1 MKINRFC
8 ISSYSEIMTFT
19 MTMSMSRE
27 KSEYQRLNGH
37 LPVELECLVK
47 EYAQPVYRKPYHH
60 KVFSPL
66 LSGMKMV
73 IIRHLLYQNCP
84 QCRMCTHAQALKN
97 AHYRR
102 EQAKL
107 LGKQTGELFEEESR
121 DILRDILRL
130 VQCEKELR
138 NKRRRIR

>member
-1 MKINRFC
+1 
-8 ISSYSEIMTFT
+8 

-47 EYAQPVYRKPYHH
+47 EYAQPMYRKPYHH

-84 QCRMCTHAQALKN
+84 QCRMCTHAQALNN

-138 NKRRRIR
+138 NKRRRLRETFD